1 MFSSRRHFNLWEGK
15 QGEEPPKNPRIQG
28 DPGGKWKVSAL
39 EMQAAG
45 LFTQCWASGR
55 RRDQP
60 LLKLFSLPFPPKS
73 VGADLFSLAII
84 F

>member
-45 LFTQCWASGR
+45 LFTQCWAPVEGEGTSR
-55 RRDQP
+55 
-60 LLKLFSLPFPPKS
+60 FSSYFLSPFPPS
-73 VGADLFSLAII
+73 QWELTYFLWL
-84 F
+84 